1 MPRNISMYD
10 NVPWLNGKQYLK
22 IWGIVLSVIFFA
34 LIVLWSLSWSKSPNT
49 IDDKLQEL
57 FWIEKTIRQN
67 VCDNEKLR
75 EKWKDIA
82 NTEKTDRVQLKA
94 ILSPEGN
101 AREIFLE
108 ENQKFDC
115 K

>member
-1 MPRNISMYD
+1 MTT
-10 NVPWLNGKQYLK
+10 KQYLK
-22 IWGIVLSVIFFA
+22 IWAIFLLVMLATFLVYSTLTA
-34 LIVLWSLSWSKSPNT
+34 VKTEKPTKKT
-49 IDDKLQEL
+49 IDEKLQEL
-57 FWIEKTIRQN
+57 YWIENTIRQN
-67 VCDNEKLR
+67 VCNNEKLR
-75 EKWKDIA
+75 VTWTEIA

-94 ILSPEGN
+94 ILSPDGN

>member
-1 MPRNISMYD
+1 MLATFLVYSTLTAVKTEQTKPT
-10 NVPWLNGKQYLK
+10 KK
-22 IWGIVLSVIFFA
+22 
-34 LIVLWSLSWSKSPNT
+34 T
-49 IDDKLQEL
+49 IDEKLQEL
-57 FWIEKTIRQN
+57 YAIEGTIRQN
-67 VCDNEKLR
+67 VCNNEKLR
-75 EKWKDIA
+75 VTWAEIA

-94 ILSPEGN
+94 IISPDGN